1 MGIFAV
7 CEKWTYFSR
16 SSLSFLCKINN
27 WYTNFVLVMV
37 HTIELNNT
45 ERNQL
50 SELFILYSSESL
62 SRSSIYIYIYQAIN
76 YSQHKGIRSKYND
89 AIMRGPF
96 LFFYNTKSLTRI
108 GFYVHSIFWR
118 FRDPFDIRDFKG
130 LVYLKPQTH
139 IQPPLKNIWEYLSSF
154 SSILLFLWPFFK
166 YSVSNLLN

>member
-16 SSLSFLCKINN
+16 FSLSFLCKINN
-27 WYTNFVLVMV
+27 WYTNCVLVMV

>member
-16 SSLSFLCKINN
+16 FSLSFLCKINN

-50 SELFILYSSESL
+50 SELFILYSSFSL
-62 SRSSIYIYIYQAIN
+62 DLLYIYQAIN

-118 FRDPFDIRDFKG
+118 FWDPFDIRDFKG
-130 LVYLKPQTH
+130 LVYFKPQTH